1 MVAQQRTCNAMRC
14 DALGCNSGN
23 CGAVGMQRC
32 RCREIGDVGESE
44 SSDAVHC
51 APWPLWAMVVVFED
65 VRFVIAD
72 ALAGTVGAS

>member
-1 MVAQQRTCNAMRC
+1 MLC
-14 DALGCNSGN
+14 DALGCNSGI

-32 RCREIGDVGESE
+32 RCREIGVVGESE

-51 APWPLWAMVVVFED
+51 APWPSWSMREA

-72 ALAGTVGAS
+72 ALVGTVGVSVS

>member
-1 MVAQQRTCNAMRC
+1 M
-14 DALGCNSGN
+14 
-23 CGAVGMQRC
+23 GMQRC

-51 APWPLWAMVVVFED
+51 APWPSWAMVVVFED

-72 ALAGTVGAS
+72 ALVGTVGAS